1 MRRGIA
7 GLALCA
13 VAAPLC
19 VADSA
24 RAQLF
29 DPYIIGMMAG
39 PVSDGPSVLLLKK
52 REDKFMSPETLI
64 IACSAGAASGVVAH
78 GLPALAAAASGIG
91 APLGAAALLGT
102 GVFGCVV
109 GAGAGATAIGT
120 QWLLH
125 LLKPAAAPPPA
136 GTPDQSHAQYP
147 AREPAGP

>member
-1 MRRGIA
+1 MNRPATHLA
-7 GLALCA
+7 GVALLLALCA
-13 VAAPLC
+13 AG
-19 VADSA
+19 SA

-39 PVSDGPSVLLLKK
+39 PVSDGPSILLLKK
-52 REDKFMSPETLI
+52 REDKFMSPETLV

-78 GLPALAAAASGIG
+78 GLPALAAAATGIG

-102 GVFGCVV
+102 GVFGCIV

-125 LLKPAAAPPPA
+125 RLKPVPAADGGSPVVPPK
-136 GTPDQSHAQYP
+136 
-147 AREPAGP
+147 E

>member
-1 MRRGIA
+1 MKTRPA
-7 GLALCA
+7 VVALALGLAA
-13 VAAPLC
+13 SPLWSAGC
-19 VADSA
+19 A

-52 REDKFMSPETLI
+52 REDKFMSPETLV
-64 IACSAGAASGVVAH
+64 IACTAGAASGVVAH
-78 GLPALAAAASGIG
+78 GLPILAAAASGIG
-91 APLGAAALLGT
+91 APFGAAALLGT

-125 LLKPAAAPPPA
+125 RIRPAAVPEKTDTGAEAPA
-136 GTPDQSHAQYP
+136 GKPQ
-147 AREPAGP
+147 

>member
-1 MRRGIA
+1 MNRFAPALAAALLAA
-7 GLALCA
+7 GGPGP
-13 VAAPLC
+13 AA
-19 VADSA
+19 
-24 RAQLF
+24 AQLF

-52 REDKFMSPETLI
+52 REDKFMSPETVI
-64 IACSAGAASGVVAH
+64 IACSAGAVSGVVAH

-102 GVFGCVV
+102 GLFGCVV

-125 LLKPAAAPPPA
+125 RLSPAAPPRETGA
-136 GTPDQSHAQYP
+136 DAEGPDGRP
-147 AREPAGP
+147 PPERP